1 MLPKKSRGDLTE
13 SLEVEATDENSSIA
27 NSINNIAASLRK
39 LVREINNSVEQV
51 ASSSEEMSAASEQ
64 TAQGVPT
71 SFYKCYPLAAGSQE
85 QANSVTL
92 SLENINQISR
102 AIQMISN
109 GAIVLLILSKSTE
122 ENASNG
128 YSQAE
133 NAIDKI
139 NQIKSTSPKFQ

>member
-1 MLPKKSRGDLTE
+1 M
-13 SLEVEATDENSSIA
+13 
-27 NSINNIAASLRK
+27 
-39 LVREINNSVEQV
+39 REINNSVEQV

-64 TAQGVPT
+64 TAQGSQQVST
-71 SFYKCYPLAAGSQE
+71 SVTQLAAGSQE

-102 AIQMISN
+102 AIQKISN
-109 GAIVLLILSKSTE
+109 GANSTVDLSKSTD

-133 NAIDKI
+133 KAIDKI
-139 NQIKSTSPKFQ
+139 NQIKVLQQKFQ